1 MSFDSKGTIHTVYMY
16 VFFSLN
22 KLPLCTCLR
31 CLTRYGAEVESLG
44 TRTRGVHR
52 VTILQLSQQEIR
64 ETKWTPCCGCCN
76 QEAGDVKEGIVHWFH
91 FKVTRVS
98 LMLSAGS

>member
-16 VFFSLN
+16 VLFSLN
-22 KLPLCTCLR
+22 KLPLFKMLK
-31 CLTRYGAEVESLG
+31 RYGAEVESLG

-76 QEAGDVKEGIVHWFH
+76 QAAGDVKEGIVHWFH

-98 LMLSAGS
+98 LIVSAGS